1 MTLSTIKCL
10 LVSSYAVDTLVTGI
24 AYGLGLYGLLSHKVS
39 VHQWFTYLLLGSI
52 LTRIVLA
59 YLNILNLLVFL
70 LKVVTYLYA
79 RYVLSLLFTVLLVP
93 PPSRRQ

>member
-1 MTLSTIKCL
+1 M
-10 LVSSYAVDTLVTGI
+10 VSSYCLDIAV
-24 AYGLGLYGLLSHKVS
+24 ACCSYSLGVYALFSHKVS
-39 VHQWFTYLLLGSI
+39 THQWFTYFLLGSI

-59 YLNILNLLVFL
+59 YLNTLNLLVFI
-70 LKVVTYLYA
+70 LKIITYLYA